1 MLPDALKD
9 NIAKVQDILKK
20 LPMDCKM
27 VEGENLHICLSFL
40 GDMEEDK
47 IKDIEEK
54 LDGICQ
60 RYNSGD
66 VEISGIKLIPSEK
79 YFRVI
84 AFDCQSGLLRSL
96 GRDISKEI
104 GGDAY
109 PPHATLC
116 RVRNVQ
122 RKEDVV
128 DKIKKIDSYVGKFTV
143 SSVEIIESQLGKPGP
158 TYTTLHRSEL
168 LES

>member
-1 MLPDALKD
+1 MLPDTLKD
-9 NIAKVQDILKK
+9 NIVKIQNILKK

-27 VEGENLHICLSFL
+27 VESENLHICLSFL
-40 GDMEEDK
+40 GDVEEGK
-47 IKDIEEK
+47 IEDIEEK
-54 LDGICQ
+54 LDSICQ
-60 RYNSGD
+60 RYKSGE
-66 VEISGIKLIPSEK
+66 VTVSGINLIPSEK

-84 AFDCQSGLLRSL
+84 AFDCQSGILRSL

-116 RVRNVQ
+116 RVRNAQ
-122 RKEDVV
+122 KKEGVV
-128 DKIKKIDSYVGKFTV
+128 DKIKKIDPYVGKFTV
-143 SSVEIIESQLGKPGP
+143 SSVEIIKSQLGKPGP
-158 TYTTLHRSEL
+158 IYTTLYRSKL